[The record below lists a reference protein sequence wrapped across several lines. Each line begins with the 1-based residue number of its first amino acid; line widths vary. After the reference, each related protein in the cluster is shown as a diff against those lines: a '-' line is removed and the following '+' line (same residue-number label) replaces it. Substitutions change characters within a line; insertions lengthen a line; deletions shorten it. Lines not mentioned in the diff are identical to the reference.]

1 MKAKDLMIGDW
12 VNYQDD
18 DKIVPKQVSEIT
30 DFKQLQ
36 LHDKENW
43 IIVGEKYCEP
53 IPLTAEILENNGFIN
68 YDFEHIAGQHKW
80 SWWRDTGTLVSLW
93 CRELNDDPRD
103 GWMIRIESSDA
114 TCCFRVESIHEM
126 QHALR
131 LCGIEKEIIL

>member
-12 VNYQDD
+12 VYNPFTRKKLRLTFGRDID
-18 DKIVPKQVSEIT
+18 LAEE
-30 DFKQLQ
+30 LC
-36 LHDKENW
+36 L
-43 IIVGEKYCEP
+43 EP

-103 GWMIRIESSDA
+103 GWMVRIESYDA
-114 TCCFRVESIHEM
+114 SCCYRVESVHEL

>member
-12 VNYQDD
+12 VYNPFTRKKLRLTFGRDID
-18 DKIVPKQVSEIT
+18 LAEE
-30 DFKQLQ
+30 LC
-36 LHDKENW
+36 L
-43 IIVGEKYCEP
+43 EP

-80 SWWRDTGTLVSLW
+80 SWWRDRGTLVSLW

-103 GWMIRIESSDA
+103 GWMVRIESYDA
-114 TCCFRVESIHEM
+114 TCCYRVESVHDL

-131 LCGIEKEIIL
+131 LCGVEKEIIL

>member
-12 VNYQDD
+12 VYNPFTRKKLRLAFGRDID
-18 DKIVPKQVSEIT
+18 LAEE
-30 DFKQLQ
+30 LC
-36 LHDKENW
+36 L
-43 IIVGEKYCEP
+43 EP
-53 IPLTAEILENNGFIN
+53 IPLTAGILENNGFIN

-114 TCCFRVESIHEM
+114 SCCCRVESVHEL